1 MAQDKNQKNGN
12 KKSPFSIY
20 WIYAI
25 LGIGLIAYQYYY
37 SASSKIPLKTVAQF
51 ESLAEGGYV
60 ENVTIVINKLRA
72 DIRLNEDGI
81 SFLKSTDE
89 KQFQNIKKAVKN
101 QNTRGKSSG
110 THDFELNI
118 SDNGNF
124 EKKIEE
130 INATLKE
137 GGKHQIPYTSETEY
151 DYLSSI
157 LGFLLPIVLI
167 FALWMFIMRRMSG
180 GGGGPGGQIFNIGKS
195 RAQVY
200 DNGKSTNITFKD
212 VAGLQGAKEEI
223 EEIVE
228 FLKNPKKYTEL
239 GAKIPK
245 GALLVGPP
253 GTGKTLLAKA
263 VAGEAK
269 VPFFSLSGSDFVEMF
284 VGVGASVY
292 VIYSSRQRKNLLRS
306 SSSMRLMQSGVR
318 VVKTEGLVPMMSVK
332 TH

>member
-200 DNGKSTNITFKD
+200 DMANQQTLRLKMLQDYRVLKKKS
-212 VAGLQGAKEEI
+212 
-223 EEIVE
+223 
-228 FLKNPKKYTEL
+228 KK
-239 GAKIPK
+239 
-245 GALLVGPP
+245 LLNSL
-253 GTGKTLLAKA
+253 KTLRNTQNW
-263 VAGEAK
+263 V
-269 VPFFSLSGSDFVEMF
+269 
-284 VGVGASVY
+284 
-292 VIYSSRQRKNLLRS
+292 RKF
-306 SSSMRLMQSGVR
+306 Q
-318 VVKTEGLVPMMSVK
+318 KEPYW
-332 TH
+332 